1 MALPR
6 KHCHSVVE
14 YVAATLHALIQPVRP
29 MLLFVNWNG
38 KGLATAVIHGV
49 DNGNLELIRVLGKM
63 MGARHA

>member
-1 MALPR
+1 
-6 KHCHSVVE
+6 
-14 YVAATLHALIQPVRP
+14 

-49 DNGNLELIRVLGKM
+49 DNGNLELIRVLGEM